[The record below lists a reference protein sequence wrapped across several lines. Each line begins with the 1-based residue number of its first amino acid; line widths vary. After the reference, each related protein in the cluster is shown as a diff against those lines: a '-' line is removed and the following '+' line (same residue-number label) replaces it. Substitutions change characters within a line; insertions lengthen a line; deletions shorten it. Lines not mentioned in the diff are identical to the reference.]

1 MADEYA
7 PNLPLPSAT
16 TQGVHSPP
24 DLVHILCSPLLQ
36 VPSSASRVLAM
47 LNCWCCF
54 QFVVSDTFVAFQLQ
68 IVPKKL
74 NMLDTLYRMR
84 LELTRTIRGMLD

>member
-1 MADEYA
+1 MAEKYA

-16 TQGVHSPP
+16 TQGVHSIP
-24 DLVHILCSPLLQ
+24 DLAHIPCTPLLQ
-36 VPSSASRVLAM
+36 VPSSASWVFAM

-54 QFVVSDTFVAFQLQ
+54 QFVVSDTFVVFQLQ

-74 NMLDTLYRMR
+74 DMLDTLYRMC